1 MWYKFGTPQKKHGPI
16 SHRDF
21 FIFKAIV
28 LLMQNSES
36 SAKNILILV
45 EFARAMEKELGE
57 ISQDAFVEY
66 SLRVGEYRTEQ
77 ILTFES
83 LTGGLV
89 CSTARGS
96 RPSACTCA

>member
-1 MWYKFGTPQKKHGPI
+1 MWYKFDGKNTKQNKKTPDPYLTM
-16 SHRDF
+16 F
-21 FIFKAIV
+21 FLIFKALV

-66 SLRVGEYRTEQ
+66 SLRVGEYTTEQ
-77 ILTFES
+77 ITYLTYYFF
-83 LTGGLV
+83 
-89 CSTARGS
+89 
-96 RPSACTCA
+96 

>member
-1 MWYKFGTPQKKHGPI
+1 MRDSRSCGQSDSHVYVLEGCGINLTAKIQNKTKKPRTLI
-16 SHRDF
+16 SPCF
-21 FIFKAIV
+21 LIFKALV

-66 SLRVGEYRTEQ
+66 SLRVG
-77 ILTFES
+77 
-83 LTGGLV
+83 
-89 CSTARGS
+89 
-96 RPSACTCA
+96 